1 MVLENPRKGI
11 INLSIKIRKYY
22 LCQIYKQSRF
32 VNFYKSY
39 RKNMYIHFVK
49 RKIDNKES
57 GRENE
62 EIKIS
67 D

>member
-32 VNFYKSY
+32 VNFYKSFIG
-39 RKNMYIHFVK
+39 KICIYILL
-49 RKIDNKES
+49 
-57 GRENE
+57 NE
-62 EIKIS
+62 R
-67 D
+67 